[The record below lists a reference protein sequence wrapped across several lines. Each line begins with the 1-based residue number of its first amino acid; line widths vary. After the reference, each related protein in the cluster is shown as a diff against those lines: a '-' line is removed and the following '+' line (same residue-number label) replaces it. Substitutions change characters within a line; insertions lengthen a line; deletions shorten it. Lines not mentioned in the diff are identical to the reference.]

1 MLIQNGLDSSR
12 MKRTAD
18 LPRHPPPVVGFAD
31 CYMGGFV
38 DGLHMHD
45 RAQLSVFLSGS
56 VTVNTQDA
64 SFVLGPGQA
73 MWIPAKMVHQATC
86 RTDLVFQVVYVE
98 EGFKGTEQL
107 ACKMFDASSLI
118 RGLVDEI
125 IAMTFHFAMDE
136 RMSAIARL
144 LVDEIERAPRIAD
157 RLFFPSDPR
166 LRRVC
171 EAIIA
176 QPGDCHDIDY
186 WAREAGMARRTFT
199 RLFQQEMG
207 MGFAAWRRRVR
218 VVEAASRIATGQ
230 SIAEVAFDLGYDNAG
245 SFSTMFHRTF
255 GVAPRKLRLS
265 SQHQTRT
272 E

>member
-1 MLIQNGLDSSR
+1 

-18 LPRHPPPVVGFAD
+18 FPCHPPPVVGFAD
-31 CYMGGFV
+31 CYTGGFV
-38 DGLHMHD
+38 DAFHTHE
-45 RAQLSVFLSGS
+45 RAQLSIFLAGS
-56 VTVNTQDA
+56 VTVNTQDE
-64 SFVLGPGQA
+64 SFVLGPGQG
-73 MWIPAKMVHQATC
+73 MWLPAQIMHQATC
-86 RTDLVFQVVYVE
+86 RTDLVFQVVYVDPSFT
-98 EGFKGTEQL
+98 GADL
-107 ACKMFDASSLI
+107 PPCKMFDVSSLM

-125 IAMTFHFAMDE
+125 IAMTFNFAMDD

-144 LVDEIERAPRIAD
+144 LMEEINRAPRIAD
-157 RLFFPSDPR
+157 RLLFPTDLR

-207 MGFAAWRRRVR
+207 MGFATWRRRVR
-218 VVEAASRIATGQ
+218 VVEAAARLATGQ

-255 GVAPRKLRLS
+255 GAVPSTLRAS
-265 SQHQTRT
+265 ASQTSRS
-272 E
+272 